1 MTDNKPYESSPEA
14 EDVRENSVESMRKN
28 ECEDMHEKDS
38 ANVHKDGAEASE
50 DKRAI
55 KRSKRKERMKSLFW
69 KVALAA
75 KRAVYPED
83 VTCDCC
89 TDELTVSSRY
99 RLCGECASKLP
110 TTKEHICLVCGTS
123 ITDESDYCNRCQQNE
138 YKFLRNRAPLVYDGI
153 AKDMLYK
160 LKFGGKRYIAKTLGA
175 MMADEFLK
183 RNMQADIAVFVPMTH
198 DEEKKRGFNQSE
210 LLARE
215 VGERLNMPVLPAL
228 IKTRDTAAQKQLTRK
243 EREENLKGVFACVF
257 DEVKG
262 RRILLIDDVFT
273 TGATANACATA
284 LIKGGAREVS
294 VLTAAVTKLKITVES
309 NDGTAEI

>member
-1 MTDNKPYESSPEA
+1 MTEDKPRVNDHKENNCKENIPKEN
-14 EDVRENSVESMRKN
+14 EMLFDGKREGGRTQKRT
-28 ECEDMHEKDS
+28 
-38 ANVHKDGAEASE
+38 
-50 DKRAI
+50 DKRAQ
-55 KRSKRKERMKSLFW
+55 RVERLKSFFW
-69 KVALAA
+69 KTVFAA

-89 TDELTVSSRY
+89 GEELTANSRY
-99 RLCGECASKLP
+99 RLCGECLSKLP
-110 TTKEHICLVCGTS
+110 TTPEHICLVCGTP
-123 ITDESDYCNRCQQNE
+123 ITDEADYCNRCQQNE

-175 MMADEFLK
+175 MMSDEFLK

-215 VGERLNMPVLPAL
+215 VGERLNIPVLPAL
-228 IKTRDTAAQKQLTRK
+228 VKTRDTAAQKQLTRK
-243 EREENLKGVFACVF
+243 EREENLKGVFSCVF

-262 RRILLIDDVFT
+262 RKILLIDDVFT
-273 TGATANACATA
+273 TGATANECTA
-284 LIKGGAREVS
+284 VLLKGGAREVS
-294 VLTAAVTKLKITVES
+294 ILTAAVTKLKIPVES

>member
-1 MTDNKPYESSPEA
+1 MTDDKPQVAAVNTDAQDSQRTSNDNERIK
-14 EDVRENSVESMRKN
+14 VRKDKQSNDGKDKYIERS
-28 ECEDMHEKDS
+28 EK
-38 ANVHKDGAEASE
+38 
-50 DKRAI
+50 RI
-55 KRSKRKERMKSLFW
+55 KRLKGVFW
-69 KVALAA
+69 KTVFAA

-89 TDELTVSSRY
+89 GEELTASSRY
-99 RLCGECASKLP
+99 RLCGECISKLP
-110 TTKEHICLVCGTS
+110 TVQEHICLVCGTP
-123 ITDESDYCNRCQQNE
+123 ILDEADYCNRCQQSE

-183 RNMQADIAVFVPMTH
+183 RNMQADIAVYVPMTH

-228 IKTRDTAAQKQLTRK
+228 VKTRDTAAQKQLTRK
-243 EREENLKGVFACVF
+243 EREENLKGAFSCVF

-262 RRILLIDDVFT
+262 RKTLLIDDVFT
-273 TGATANACATA
+273 TGATANACGAA

-294 VLTAAVTKLKITVES
+294 VLTAAVTKLKIPVES
-309 NDGTAEI
+309 NDGTTEI

>member
-1 MTDNKPYESSPEA
+1 MTDGKSHESNFK
-14 EDVRENSVESMRKN
+14 DNG
-28 ECEDMHEKDS
+28 DMHEKD
-38 ANVHKDGAEASE
+38 NEETRVKDSGEARD

-55 KRSKRKERMKSLFW
+55 KRAKRKERLKTFFW
-69 KVALAA
+69 KALFAT

-89 TDELTVSSRY
+89 GEELTAKTRY
-99 RLCGECASKLP
+99 RLCGECTSKLP
-110 TTKEHICLVCGTS
+110 IIPEHICLVCGTP
-123 ITDESDYCNRCQQNE
+123 ILDEADYCNRCQQNE

-153 AKDMLYK
+153 AKDMVYK
-160 LKFGGKRYIAKTLGA
+160 LKFGGKKYIASTLGA
-175 MMADEFLK
+175 MMTDEFLK
-183 RNMQADIAVFVPMTH
+183 RNMQADIAVYIPMTY

-262 RRILLIDDVFT
+262 RKMLLIDDVFT
-273 TGATANACATA
+273 TGATANACASA

-294 VLTAAVTKLKITVES
+294 VLTAAVTKLKIPVES